1 MMQFFF
7 EAPWIPGIIGAVI
20 TGALFFA
27 WIQSG
32 VSAFGK
38 AAIGAVL
45 VTIGLILINVLV
57 KTDKEELSELMQ
69 SLARDLQGNRF
80 DEVRKKIHPD
90 ATMELRNLQS
100 RIEGVEFQT
109 VLIKKIHGIE
119 VVGTREP
126 KSANVRMNVIVE
138 GRQGGSSG
146 TVPRWVRIFLEQLKP
161 EGAKGDLSK
170 GEWRIVDYEHR
181 DPQYEMLNQQGRDR
195 LDSMY
200 RR

>member
-1 MMQFFF
+1 
-7 EAPWIPGIIGAVI
+7 
-20 TGALFFA
+20 
-27 WIQSG
+27 
-32 VSAFGK
+32 
-38 AAIGAVL
+38 
-45 VTIGLILINVLV
+45 LINVLV

-69 SLARDLQGNRF
+69 SLARDLQANRF
-80 DEVRKKIHPD
+80 EEVRKKIHPD
-90 ATMELRNLQS
+90 ATVELRNLQS
-100 RIEGVEFQT
+100 RIEGVEFQS
-109 VLIKKIHGIE
+109 VVIKKIHGIE

-161 EGAKGDLSK
+161 AGAKGEPSK